1 MHKAEGV
8 KQDLLQ
14 QSERLAEL
22 KMASA
27 SKVKGLETYMG
38 LEVGLEV
45 GLLVGLFWVGKLAVK
60 GGEPRSGR

>member
-38 LEVGLEV
+38 LEVR
-45 GLLVGLFWVGKLAVK
+45 LLVGLFWVGKLAVK

>member
-1 MHKAEGV
+1 
-8 KQDLLQ
+8 
-14 QSERLAEL
+14 
-22 KMASA
+22 MASA
-27 SKVKGLETYMG
+27 SKVKGLETYIG